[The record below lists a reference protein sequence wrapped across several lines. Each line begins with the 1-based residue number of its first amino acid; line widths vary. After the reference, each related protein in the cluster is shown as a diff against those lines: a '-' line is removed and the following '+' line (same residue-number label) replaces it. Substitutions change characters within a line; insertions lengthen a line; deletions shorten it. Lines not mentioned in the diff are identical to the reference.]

1 MRTTRRHTAWPLPEA
16 GQRSRADFAWSRAL
30 AHPVRVEILLALL
43 EHEPGTP
50 SGFAETLEIPLGV
63 SSHHVRRLREL
74 RLIRI
79 VRRTHRRGAVQH
91 HYRLVDRAATAQAL
105 WRWGLAP
112 DDAGPAAP
120 LDDGPGAAERET
132 MRRVV
137 GELRRL
143 RERQGV
149 SQTAL
154 AHRVRIRPEQLGRIE
169 RGEAD
174 PRMSI
179 LLMLAGELGVSMR
192 ELFAAAEDE
201 AAAAQEAA
209 A

>member
-1 MRTTRRHTAWPLPEA
+1 MTVRRHTAWPRP
-16 GQRSRADFAWSRAL
+16 GTGGRTRADLAWSRAL

-63 SSHHVRRLREL
+63 ASHHVRRLREL

-112 DDAGPAAP
+112 DDAGPADP
-120 LDDGPGAAERET
+120 LDAGPGTAERET
-132 MRRVV
+132 TRRVV
-137 GELRRL
+137 SELRRL
-143 RERQGV
+143 RERQGI
-149 SQTAL
+149 SQAAL
-154 AHRVRIRPEQLGRIE
+154 AQRAGIRPEHLGRIE

-174 PRMSI
+174 PRMSVV
-179 LLMLAGELGVSMR
+179 LMLAGELGVSML
-192 ELFAAAEDE
+192 ELFAAAEREDVVARE
-201 AAAAQEAA
+201 AAA
-209 A
+209 